1 MEFVCGVGAEFR
13 CAIWHCVIKWSTGKL
28 RSLEAKQL
36 ASADTRQPHRQP
48 SWGVIGR
55 SLPFPESGSEIL
67 QCQLRKYLFLSR
79 LVLKDLINECKMA
92 AFSLPSPQVPSDS
105 IPGVRSNP
113 VGNRAN
119 SPFLSAISIY
129 LDARAV
135 PVTQLTR
142 WRHSMGGNGGP
153 GTHSPGCASCCFH
166 YLTQPSLYKW
176 HNDGA

>member
-1 MEFVCGVGAEFR
+1 M
-13 CAIWHCVIKWSTGKL
+13 L
-28 RSLEAKQL
+28 RHL
-36 ASADTRQPHRQP
+36 ALCNQVEHREIEKSGSKTASICRYQAA
-48 SWGVIGR
+48 
-55 SLPFPESGSEIL
+55 SLPAKLGCHWQKPAISRVRLRDFAVSAEKIL
-67 QCQLRKYLFLSR
+67 VFKP

-105 IPGVRSNP
+105 TPGVRSNP

-129 LDARAV
+129 LDAQAV
-135 PVTQLTR
+135 PCDSADQMKALNGR
-142 WRHSMGGNGGP
+142 KWRPWHP
-153 GTHSPGCASCCFH
+153 QPWLCFLLLP